1 MDCFTS
7 LAMTSIRFA
16 SIIFILAFAFV
27 QAEDSSSEVQFIPLN
42 SLTESVANQVAEPA
56 SSSTAS
62 APYTAEALPQNDSAE
77 TPYGLPTKLCR
88 CGIR

>member
-1 MDCFTS
+1 MF
-7 LAMTSIRFA
+7 LKRAA
-16 SIIFILAFAFV
+16 IFFIAAFAFV

-62 APYTAEALPQNDSAE
+62 APYTAEALPQNDSEE
-77 TPYGLPTKLCR
+77 TPYGLPAELCR